1 VENSGNIERR
11 AQFISKTLADIYPN
25 VTIPLQYTSPFSL
38 LVAVILSA
46 QCTDERVN
54 KVTPPLFSL
63 APDAAAMAR
72 LAPETIEKMIHSCGL
87 SHSKARFIQGCARV
101 ISERYG
107 GIVPSTS
114 GELEN
119 LPGVGHKT
127 ASVMISQ
134 CFNGYAFPVDT
145 HIRRLANRWRL
156 ADSQNVSIVEKNLK
170 TIFPA
175 AEWRDLHIRMIKFGR
190 EYCPARNHSADSC
203 PICKVLLKID
213 VN

>member
-11 AQFISKTLADIYPN
+11 AQFIVKTLADIYPY
-25 VTIPLQYTSPFSL
+25 VTIPLRHTSPFSL

-63 APDAAAMAR
+63 APDAASMAR
-72 LAPETIEKMIHSCGL
+72 LTLETIEKIIHPCGL
-87 SHSKARFIQGCARV
+87 SHNKARFIQGCARE
-101 ISERYG
+101 ITERYG
-107 GIVPSTS
+107 GVVPSTFE
-114 GELEN
+114 ELEN

-145 HIRRLANRWRL
+145 HIRRLANRWQL
-156 ADSQNVSIVEKNLK
+156 ADSQNVNVVEKKLK

-175 AEWRDLHIRMIKFGR
+175 EKWRDLHIRMIKFGR
-190 EYCPARNHSADSC
+190 EYCPARNHLADKC
-203 PICKVLLKID
+203 PICKILSKI
-213 VN
+213 NKI